1 MNMKN
6 TKKRGTIFIRKNVSY
21 LKQLISVVL
30 SLALVVGL
38 FAMPTYANIQIPVD
52 SVTVENVYYIVGE
65 NVVTGEAMI
74 SPTMTV
80 SWENPESWAT
90 IIPIEDIHDPSFYE
104 VEVNNLTTGEDTEV
118 TVNSGSE
125 AFDNHLLEVHQS
137 ISLDTGSLYEV
148 KVKPYHYHEYE
159 GVQDLAPVSGLAPSA
174 YAITD
179 LQVGFESDEDTV
191 TVIWDNLGVAEF
203 QYRIVYALGDF
214 SSQTKQALLDNKE
227 GEISGITVDS
237 DDVTSFYDP
246 ITKRNKLS
254 YTIDENIYPGQVYS
268 IMVEPLVEYYQG
280 LPITRNRNYPL
291 ISNVSTNIL
300 LSYSEE
306 GEQLRLQWEI
316 PASFKV
322 GSDNNEY
329 ELVESKLV
337 RYRDGQGQ
345 NLAIFN
351 GIAGAVGYY
360 TLNKPVVET
369 GYQLEL
375 TYKAVDDESK
385 PVISPISNYLNFSP
399 TMVEVMPTKPV
410 IPEFISE
417 KILDEL
423 TATLS
428 TEEVRSKLAE
438 DYLVPGSTYLGN
450 MDDLFEENI
459 TYHFDQEDSAINLAW
474 SAFSR
479 IDIDQTSPTYNEYI
493 TDLATY
499 YDIWMTNSYDSLS
512 YATRFLAD
520 QRFNTS
526 DESVLIKSEAGTIVG
541 FHMRLDGYYN
551 ADNGE
556 FETIVPNQIYYIKLI
571 AKKKI
576 GDTEIASEPA
586 VVTFYY
592 TDLGATYAPPLITKP
607 PLRVKEEDSTPT
619 SLTLAWK
626 EKWYEVIDPTRD
638 PDEPLG
644 DWSNQVWVTPTG
656 TIKTIPIEGAEQ
668 FDVFESIDEVNR
680 LQTYLDT
687 LGLGITL
694 EFRAIDLGRDPFGVS
709 NIYYK
714 FLKIDYI
721 DVTNAI
727 EEMQL
732 VDPGYSFLE
741 YFDKL
746 VKNDKSGLEALN
758 WKKIQAT
765 TNPDDIEE
773 MVYSESGLL
782 PNTSYLFILYP
793 YRVLY
798 NDVELNAHY
807 PTPIIVATE
816 PEEIVINPDPTVP
829 SMYITDYT
837 DRTITLSWQ
846 YNTDFDYEVRYSIE
860 DDSSSAIPVT
870 IELPENINDPD
881 YPKDGEYYEVTISD
895 LFPDTGYYF
904 FIRASQNVNNTTS
917 LWSSPIFGITRDIE
931 TPAPPLGIG
940 VPPISDMKV
949 HDYDLAV
956 SEDYISV
963 SWLKNVEDT
972 EDINEGK
979 SVQVYY
985 SYILEVAN
993 NKSFIGPQYIVSG
1006 DTDTMYP
1013 DNVEILEKNLVKIN
1027 ELISNRYYYFRMKTR
1042 VTIVGAGEDQL
1053 IVKESDYY
1061 SPTLKIITVTSD
1073 NEYDS
1078 ESDPALEILPS
1089 ENFELIYNE
1098 DKQQLTYRF
1107 RDNGID
1113 ANGNADNNV
1122 DQRLISD
1129 LIKRNLYDY
1138 KIDIANFDN
1147 KPITSR
1153 VIQIPYT
1160 IIEAFDSQEIEL
1172 KIDAGH
1178 MLINVPHDALLS
1190 EVNRQ
1195 KNQYG
1200 VAPLIEFKIDDVD
1213 NYYDNSRMPDH
1224 ALTTVSVPQEM
1235 SIKVKS
1241 SRVTKTLDYS
1251 DVPLEIGLS
1260 TSSRYQVYGKN
1271 PIVYSLDSNQNWDK
1285 MTGSY
1290 DRTEGAYM
1298 LNTKNIG
1305 SYGVFLM
1312 EGSNEIKSSI
1322 PTHWSEIY
1330 KAKIDDMYTVIGMT
1344 GYNPNGY
1351 VKEDEFIN
1359 IIYNLV
1365 KKEEEIDVSAYV
1377 SNNQLSALYYAGIK
1391 TDKTKGATTLNR
1403 EEAIAMMM
1411 RTLEIRDKLTLAA
1424 DINKI
1429 SIVNSNGQID
1439 SIYKDLIAKAATI
1452 GLVSDLNT
1460 LRPNDKL
1467 TYAELFALWAKAEGL

>member
-1 MNMKN
+1 MKQ
-6 TKKRGTIFIRKNVSY
+6 TKKRGNIIFTSKTNYYR
-21 LKQLISVVL
+21 QLMSMVL
-30 SLALVVGL
+30 SLVLVVGL

-52 SVTVENVYYIVGE
+52 SINVDNIYYIVGE
-65 NVVTGEAMI
+65 NVVTGESMI
-74 SPTMTV
+74 SPTMNI
-80 SWENPESWAT
+80 SWEDPESWANAT
-90 IIPIEDIHDPSFYE
+90 DIADIHEPDFYTI
-104 VEVNNLTTGEDTEV
+104 EVNNLTTGEDNEINV
-118 TVNSGSE
+118 PDGST
-125 AFDNHLLEVHQS
+125 AFTNHALEVHES
-137 ISLDTGSLYEV
+137 TSLDTGSLYEV
-148 KVKPYHYHEYE
+148 KALPFHYHEFE
-159 GVQDLAPVSGLAPSA
+159 GVENLAPTSGLAKSA

-179 LQVGFESDEDTV
+179 LQVGFESDEDTI

-237 DDVTSFYDP
+237 DDVSSFYDP

-268 IMVEPLVEYYQG
+268 VMVEPIVEYYQG
-280 LPITRNRNYPL
+280 LPVTRNRNYPV
-291 ISNVSTNIL
+291 INNVSTNIL

-322 GSDNNEY
+322 GSNNDEY
-329 ELVESKLV
+329 ELVESKLI

-345 NLAIFN
+345 SLAIFN

-360 TLNKPVVET
+360 TLNKPLVET

-385 PVISPISNYLNFSP
+385 PAITPISNYLVFSP
-399 TMVEVMPTKPV
+399 TLVEVVPTKPV

-417 KILDEL
+417 EILDGL
-423 TATLS
+423 TDTLT
-428 TEEVRSKLAE
+428 TEQVRDKLAA

-459 TYHFDQEDSAINLAW
+459 TYHFDGEDSAINLAW
-474 SAFSR
+474 SAFRR
-479 IDIDQTSPTYNEYI
+479 IDIDQSSPTYNEYI

-520 QRFNTS
+520 QRFSSS
-526 DESVLIKSEAGTIVG
+526 DESVLIKSESGTIVG
-541 FHMRLDGYYN
+541 YHMRLDGFYN
-551 ADNGE
+551 AENGE
-556 FETIVPNQIYYIKLI
+556 FETIRPNQIYYIKLV
-571 AKKKI
+571 AKKKV
-576 GDTEIASEPA
+576 GDTEITSEPT

-592 TDLGATYAPPLITKP
+592 TDEGATYVPPLITKP
-607 PLRVKEEDSTPT
+607 PLRVKEDASTPT

-626 EKWYEVIDPTRD
+626 ENWFEVLDPLSNPGD
-638 PDEPLG
+638 PLSE
-644 DWSNQVWVTPTG
+644 WSNQVWVTPAGVISTL
-656 TIKTIPIEGAEQ
+656 PIEDAIE
-668 FDVFESIDEVNR
+668 FKVYESIDEVNR
-680 LQTYLDT
+680 LQTYLNT

-694 EFRAIDLGRDPFGVS
+694 EHREIDLGRDPFGIS

-714 FLKIDYI
+714 FLKIDYV
-721 DVTNAI
+721 DVAEAI

-732 VDPGYSFLE
+732 VDPTYSFLE
-741 YFDKL
+741 YFDQL
-746 VKNDKSGLEALN
+746 VKNDKSGLEELD
-758 WKKIQAT
+758 WKKIIAT

-773 MVYSESGLL
+773 MVYQESGLL
-782 PNTSYLFILYP
+782 PNTSYMFVLYP

-816 PEEIVINPDPTVP
+816 PEETEINPDPTVP

-837 DRTITLSWQ
+837 DRTVTLSWQ
-846 YNTDFDYEVRYSIE
+846 YNTDFEYEIRYSTE
-860 DDSSSAIPVT
+860 DDSATAIPVS
-870 IELPENINDPD
+870 IDLPTNINDPD

-904 FIRASQNVNNTTS
+904 FIRARQNANNTTS
-917 LWSSPIFGITRDIE
+917 LWSNPIFGLTRDIE

-940 VPPISDMKV
+940 VPPIATMKEY
-949 HDYDLAV
+949 DYDLAV
-956 SEDYISV
+956 SEDYIAI
-963 SWLKNVEDT
+963 SWLKNTDDNE
-972 EDINEGK
+972 EINEGK
-979 SVQVYY
+979 KVKVYY
-985 SYILEVAN
+985 SYILEAAN
-993 NKSFIGPQYIVSG
+993 NKNFIGPQYIVSG
-1006 DTDTMYP
+1006 ETDTLLP
-1013 DNVEILEKNLVKIN
+1013 DNVELLEKNLVKVN

-1042 VTIVGAGEDQL
+1042 VTIVGDQEEQV

-1061 SPTLKIITVTSD
+1061 SPTLKIITIASD

-1089 ENFELIYNE
+1089 ENFEIIYDQ

-1107 RDNGID
+1107 RDNGTD

-1129 LIKRNLYDY
+1129 LIKRNLYEY
-1138 KIDIANFDN
+1138 EIDIANFDN

-1153 VIQIPYT
+1153 KVQIPYS

-1200 VAPLIEFKIDDVD
+1200 VAPLIEFNIDDVD
-1213 NYYDNSRMPDH
+1213 NYYENSRMPEN
-1224 ALTTVSVPQEM
+1224 ALTSVSVPQEM

-1241 SRVTKTLDYS
+1241 SRVNKTLSYS

-1260 TSSRYQVYGKN
+1260 TSSRYQVYGKT

-1285 MTGSY
+1285 MSGKY
-1290 DRTEGAYM
+1290 DRSEGAYM
-1298 LNTKNIG
+1298 LATKNIG

-1312 EGSNEIKSSI
+1312 EGSNEIKSSV
-1322 PTHWSEIY
+1322 PTHWSESY
-1330 KAKIDDMYTVIGMT
+1330 KAKIDDKYTVLGMT
-1344 GYNPNGY
+1344 GYNPNSY

-1359 IIYNLV
+1359 IVYHLV
-1365 KKEEEIDVSAYV
+1365 KKQDEIDVSQYV
-1377 SNNQLSALYYAGIK
+1377 SSEQLKSLYYAGIK
-1391 TDKTKGATTLNR
+1391 TDESKGATTLNR
-1403 EEAIAMMM
+1403 EEAVAMMM

-1424 DINKI
+1424 DVNKI
-1429 SIVNSNGQID
+1429 ALVNSNAQID
-1439 SIYKDLIAKAATI
+1439 TKYRDLIAKAATI
-1452 GLVSDLNT
+1452 GLVSDLNA